1 MKQILFICL
10 MAPLLL
16 VCPGAL
22 HARDHNTVS
31 FKIDSL
37 NQRLQSNPAPAERM
51 DILFRLSDYWRER
64 DPRRS
69 LSYAR
74 ECLNLAQQRQDKL
87 YIGIAHFSLG
97 NALNGL
103 NELDKARTEY
113 QYARDWLTPLKDK
126 KARYYLARIWNNIG
140 IILQKRDSTEQ
151 QLDILLHTI
160 VPIGEQIKDSILLAN
175 AYFNIA
181 ILLTASERYEKAR
194 TYLDIATGSYK
205 AFLGP
210 EVLAKCYLLYTKGA
224 LFMVPRDL
232 PFADQHLKLARSV
245 LDQDTASRIWVMYYG
260 MAGGCYYFRDR
271 FPEALKSLDS
281 GLALDRRW
289 HVGYDALFLVWGKSE
304 TLYKLNRLPEAKQY
318 VYLLDSL
325 VDIYKMKLDKLAML
339 RGIAFIEGETGNY
352 PVAYRKLRQYVEA
365 TDTANVLK
373 TNAAI
378 AELEQKYQNEKKENK
393 IRELQSANRTSR
405 YLTLLFIALIA
416 LLSLL
421 LLLLRYR
428 YRVRKK
434 ASEQQALVLQQKI
447 MQQEQE
453 QQIAVTRALLEGEE
467 RERRRLAGDL
477 HDGLGGMLATARM
490 NLSGLQLQVA
500 ENNRDLDKVIGQ
512 LDQSVS
518 ELRRIARNMMPE
530 SLLRSGLEAALTDL
544 CDALPSDKIKA
555 EYQMIGIPHTPP
567 GQQEVLIYRI
577 VQELLANVLRHSEAT
592 EVFVQCSQSGHTFYI
607 TVEDNGQGF
616 PDPGISGKG
625 IGMDNIRNRVDFL
638 KGKMDI
644 RTAPGKGTAVNIEL
658 HLS

>member
-1 MKQILFICL
+1 MKPIYFVCQL
-10 MAPLLL
+10 AVLLL
-16 VCPGAL
+16 VRPCTL
-22 HARDHNTVS
+22 HARNNGTIS

-37 NQRLQSNPAPAERM
+37 NQRLLANPAPVERM
-51 DILFRLSDYWRER
+51 GILFGLSDYWRDR
-64 DPRRS
+64 DPRRA

-74 ECLNLAQQRQDKL
+74 ECLNLAQQRQDNL
-87 YIGIAHFSLG
+87 YTGIAHFSMG

-103 NELDKARTEY
+103 NELDKARAEY
-113 QYARDWLTPLKDK
+113 QYARNWLTPLKDK
-126 KARYYLARIWNNIG
+126 KAVYYLARIWNNIG

-151 QLDILLHTI
+151 QLDILLHTV
-160 VPIGEQIKDSILLAN
+160 VPLGEQIKDSILLAN

-181 ILLTASERYEKAR
+181 ILLTASEHYEKAR
-194 TYLDIATGSYK
+194 SYLDIAVRSYK

-224 LFMVPRDL
+224 LFMVPREL
-232 PFADQHLKLARSV
+232 PFAEEHLKLARSI

-260 MAGGCYYFRDR
+260 MAGGCHYFRDH

-281 GLALDRRW
+281 GLALDKRW
-289 HVGYDALFLVWGKSE
+289 KVGYDALFLVWGKSE

-325 VDIYKMKLDKLAML
+325 VDIYRMKVDRLEML

-352 PVAYRKLRQYVEA
+352 PVAYRKLKQYVEA
-365 TDTANVLK
+365 ADTASILK

-378 AELEQKYQNEKKENK
+378 AELEEKYQNEKKEGK
-393 IRELQSANRTSR
+393 IKELQSANRTSR
-405 YLTLLFIALIA
+405 YLTLLFVALIA

-428 YRVRKK
+428 YRVRKR
-434 ASEQQALVLQQKI
+434 ATEQQALALKQKI

-477 HDGLGGMLATARM
+477 HDGLGGMLATVRM

-500 ENNRDLDKVIGQ
+500 ESNRDLGKVLGQ

-555 EYQMIGIPHTPP
+555 EYQMIGIPHVQP

-577 VQELLANVLRHSEAT
+577 VQELLANVLRHADAT

-607 TVEDNGQGF
+607 TVEDNGRGF
-616 PDPGISGKG
+616 PDPDTSGKG
-625 IGMDNIRNRVDFL
+625 IGMDNIRSRVDFL